1 MKIKYWNVF
10 ENFMRA
16 DKFFAD
22 QFGSRTKSKE
32 ALEKGLVLR
41 NGKPLSPKDTVTD
54 ADTYVFLTSQE
65 EFVSAGGKKL
75 ARGLETFDVPVKDA
89 VFADLGASTGG
100 FTDCLLQYGAKRVYC
115 VDVGENQLA
124 AKIVNDERVVV
135 MDHTNARYLSKED
148 FPEPVNIVSDLSFI
162 SLKLVLPAVCQILSD
177 DGHAVVLFKPQFEC
191 GGTGLGKS
199 GILPV
204 RFHGELLADFYDFC
218 TALELAP
225 QNLVPAPIREKKN
238 IEYVVHLIKGGQPIL
253 KWKFMQK
260 INEIHENM
268 Q

>member
-1 MKIKYWNVF
+1 MKKRLDVLLVERGLFPSREKAKAVIMAGQVYVNNQK
-10 ENFMRA
+10 A
-16 DKFFAD
+16 DKPGAD
-22 QFGSRTKSKE
+22 LPEDAAIEVRGETLAYVSRGGLK
-32 ALEKGLVLR
+32 LEKAMQVFPIGL
-41 NGKPLSPKDTVTD
+41 NGKCCMDI
-54 ADTYVFLTSQE
+54 
-65 EFVSAGGKKL
+65 
-75 ARGLETFDVPVKDA
+75 
-89 VFADLGASTGG
+89 GASTGG

-124 AKIVNDERVVV
+124 AKIVNDERVIV

-148 FPEPVNIVSDLSFI
+148 FPESVNIVSDLSFI

-204 RFHGELLADFYDFC
+204 RFHGELLGDFYDFC